1 MTRTAGSASASSMAA
16 SSSSRSA
23 GVIVLYSPGRA
34 STIER
39 TPASVSV
46 RSVFIGAPPA
56 RSCRAPRAPGEAR
69 GARQRLAGAD
79 HLGAAAE
86 LVPHR
91 LLERH
96 PPLLVGGQAI
106 GAKTALREA
115 SELMRELDRGVA
127 RPPALD
133 QAVREA
139 HAERLLAR
147 DAAPREDH
155 VHGLAVADEVRE
167 EHRAQVEPR

>member
-1 MTRTAGSASASSMAA
+1 VAA
-16 SSSSRSA
+16 
-23 GVIVLYSPGRA
+23 
-34 STIER
+34 
-39 TPASVSV
+39 
-46 RSVFIGAPPA
+46 
-56 RSCRAPRAPGEAR
+56 RAPGEAR

-115 SELMRELDRGVA
+115 GQLMRELDRRVA
-127 RPPALD
+127 QAARQLGMSRQALY
-133 QAVREA
+133 RRMEKLGIKEA
-139 HAERLLAR
+139 PGRL
-147 DAAPREDH
+147 PS
-155 VHGLAVADEVRE
+155 
-167 EHRAQVEPR
+167 